1 MGQCRLVPGRRK
13 VTKPLHMPSQVGGA
27 VGDCITKQ
35 VGGKRG
41 VEQVA
46 VAVRARS
53 QARSHLESVS

>member
-1 MGQCRLVPGRRK
+1 